1 MHPTNCLDLLGSK
14 VGTLEEGGVEMAMT
28 LVAATAAGE
37 AAAADSM
44 ATAAAVVEAVVAGV
58 EEEAVWTGRSRSA
71 REG

>member
-28 LVAATAAGE
+28 LVAAAAAAGE
-37 AAAADSM
+37 AAVADSM

-58 EEEAVWTGRSRSA
+58 EEEAVWTGRS
-71 REG
+71 